1 VAPYRFDG
9 DESSPSSDDALPH
22 SIPVSALSV
31 ECGEF
36 SPLL

>member
-1 VAPYRFDG
+1 MFDG
-9 DESSPSSDDALPH
+9 DESPAQSGDESPH
-22 SIPVSALSV
+22 SRQASV